1 MIASNNLYSQQRV
14 PEETKTMSLTQ
25 PYSPLRNAAPTKGN
39 KAMLLLA
46 RITSPCWKKGS
57 SSHAIISATNSKD
70 SPRRTALSRSG
81 NKNQYRFPFPFVV
94 FGSTVAATFFTV
106 ALVQYTMLT
115 NNLERISQ
123 SNSPSIIVAD
133 PSRFHRETTKGFKRN
148 FPPRVVTLPYGGH
161 PRENNIGSLNSHK
174 FSSNYLLPYSSNR
187 TSNQIYR
194 VPYTIGNCTPI
205 AAWQVDSKPNCN
217 TMHEID
223 VPNFVIS
230 NLKKRSRLEEG
241 SIAYLGQGW
250 FRMAWKLHTG
260 LATAIP
266 KDQKQNDVDYN
277 DGYQDYIES
286 HYQNALSPPV
296 ILKTLR

>member
-1 MIASNNLYSQQRV
+1 MIASNNLNSHQSI
-14 PEETKTMSLTQ
+14 PEETIPMSFTQ
-25 PYSPLRNAAPTKGN
+25 PYSPLRNAAPTKAN

-46 RITSPCWKKGS
+46 RIASPCCKKGS
-57 SSHAIISATNSKD
+57 SSHVIMPATNSKE

-81 NKNQYRFPFPFVV
+81 NKKHYLFPFPFVV
-94 FGSTVAATFFTV
+94 FVSTVAATFFTV

-115 NNLERISQ
+115 NNLERISH

-133 PSRFHRETTKGFKRN
+133 LSSFHRETTKRFQRN
-148 FPPRVVTLPYGGH
+148 FPPRVVMFTYDVQT
-161 PRENNIGSLNSHK
+161 RENNIGSRNSHT

-187 TSNQIYR
+187 SSNQIYR

-260 LATAIP
+260 LATAVP
-266 KDQKQNDVDYN
+266 KDQTQNDVYYK